1 MNKKER
7 ILNNCRANGGTT
19 IPIDSF
25 VNYIRENVVTYRELC
40 EAGLKDDLAR
50 EISNRLEQE
59 DDQLWMIS
67 VHANNLQAYAD
78 YLLNAP
84 LGKRKDE
91 AQSKIIEFDVR
102 KWTDVQC
109 TLSAISLK
117 SYLE

>member
-50 EISNRLEQE
+50 EISNRLELE
-59 DDQLWMIS
+59 DDQLWMSS
-67 VHANNLQAYAD
+67 VQINTLQ
-78 YLLNAP
+78 
-84 LGKRKDE
+84 
-91 AQSKIIEFDVR
+91 S
-102 KWTDVQC
+102 
-109 TLSAISLK
+109 
-117 SYLE
+117 